1 MTLASV
7 VPMQGA
13 SVEFP
18 VRRVL
23 AFLKESGLEGA
34 DVVLKSDQE
43 NAILNVLNTIASRR
57 AASSKVEPV
66 SDEERKDRRD
76 LGGPLHRGGG
86 GDQESSPVGSS
97 GSNGFI
103 SENA

>member
-1 MTLASV
+1 MSTEGSPLATILVAKEELTQMTMAMV
-7 VPMQGA
+7 VPMKGA

-23 AFLKESGLEGA
+23 AFLKELGLEGA

-57 AASSKVEPV
+57 TASSKTEPV
-66 SDEERKDRRD
+66 SEEEKKDLKN
-76 LGGPLHRGGG
+76 LGGKLHR
-86 GDQESSPVGSS
+86 
-97 GSNGFI
+97 
-103 SENA
+103 